1 MLPEKIDVVVVG
13 AGNAAMSTALAAAEK
28 GCSVQVL
35 ERAPEE
41 ECGVTFT
48 FGGLK
53 IDKQGRVIDRMAGRS
68 PAYML
73 PASWWAGCFISTIPA
88 AAGSCR
94 TWCRPHR
101 RHRRRRTRDRQLRK

>member
-13 AGNAAMSTALAAAEK
+13 ASNAAMSTALAAAEK

-35 ERAPEE
+35 ERALEE

-53 IDKQGRVIDRMAGRS
+53 IDKQGRVIDTDGGPIAGL
-68 PAYML
+68 Y
-73 PASWWAGCFISTIPA
+73 
-88 AAGSCR
+88 AAGKSVGE
-94 TWCRPHR
+94 
-101 RHRRRRTRDRQLRK
+101 